1 MGKLVRATQNRC
13 SKCQYRMRTSHGGNG
28 YCCNYLTI
36 MNESRIFRDGV
47 TVYDPKYC
55 DKYEKGKQ
63 ILRRWQSDDMT
74 WKVEVAE
81 DGEEENSQPGA

>member
-1 MGKLVRATQNRC
+1 
-13 SKCQYRMRTSHGGNG
+13 
-28 YCCNYLTI
+28 
-36 MNESRIFRDGV
+36 MNESRIFQDGV
-47 TVYDPKYC
+47 AAYDPKYC

>member
-1 MGKLVRATQNRC
+1 
-13 SKCQYRMRTSHGGNG
+13 MRISHGNG

-36 MNESRIFRDGV
+36 MNESRIFQDGV
-47 TVYDPKYC
+47 AAYDPKYC

-81 DGEEENSQPGA
+81 EDEKTDSD